1 MGFKIAII
9 GAGSVGF
16 TKKLFTDIL
25 CVPEFQDVEFA
36 LTDLS
41 EHNLS
46 MIREILETVVK
57 VNKLPAKVT
66 ATTDR
71 RKAIEGA
78 RYIISCVR
86 VGGLEAYADDI
97 RIPLKYGIDQCVG
110 DTICAGGILYGQRNI
125 PVILDF
131 CKDIREVAAPGAK
144 FLNYANPMAMNT
156 WAAIEYGKV
165 DTVGLCHGVQHG
177 AEQIAEVLGAKS
189 LSDLDYICSGIN
201 HQTWFVD
208 LKLNGRP
215 IGKDELVAAFEAHPV
230 FSQQEKL
237 RIDVLKRFG
246 VYSTESNGH
255 LSEYLP
261 WYRKRPDEITRWID
275 MSDWIHGETGGY
287 LRHSTE
293 TRNWFET
300 EFPQFL
306 SSAAKPFDKSKRS
319 NEHASHILEALET
332 GRVYRGHFNVKNNG
346 IITNLPADAIIE
358 SPGFVDR
365 FGINMVSGITLP
377 EACAATCMASINV
390 QRMSVH
396 AAITGDIDL
405 LKLAVLHDPLV
416 GAVATPEE
424 VWQMVD
430 EMVVAQAEWL
440 PQYAHAVPA
449 ARERLAEG
457 KVKTRD
463 WAGAARR
470 TVRSIDELRVE
481 KAAQKEAVTE
491 GNEAGAAKD
500 GRPVAAPVK
509 TRERQARGVLPFGRN
524 DDDTDTQAP
533 YRRLELRRF
542 ADCAQRPRL

>member
-1 MGFKIAII
+1 
-9 GAGSVGF
+9 
-16 TKKLFTDIL
+16 
-25 CVPEFQDVEFA
+25 
-36 LTDLS
+36 
-41 EHNLS
+41 
-46 MIREILETVVK
+46 
-57 VNKLPAKVT
+57 
-66 ATTDR
+66 
-71 RKAIEGA
+71 
-78 RYIISCVR
+78 
-86 VGGLEAYADDI
+86 
-97 RIPLKYGIDQCVG
+97 
-110 DTICAGGILYGQRNI
+110 
-125 PVILDF
+125 
-131 CKDIREVAAPGAK
+131 
-144 FLNYANPMAMNT
+144 MAMNT

-177 AEQIAEVLGAKS
+177 AEQIAEILGAKS
-189 LSDLDYICSGIN
+189 PSELDYICSGIN
-201 HQTWFVD
+201 HQTWFID
-208 LKLNGRP
+208 LRLNGRK

-261 WYRKRPDEITRWID
+261 WYRKRPDEISRWID

-306 SSAAKPFDKSKRS
+306 ASAAKPIDPAKRS

-346 IITNLPADAIIE
+346 VISNLPADAIIE

-365 FGINMVSGITLP
+365 FGINMVSGVTLP

-396 AAITGDIDL
+396 AAVSGDIDL

-430 EMVVAQAEWL
+430 EMVVAQARWL
-440 PQYAHAVPA
+440 PQYADAVPA
-449 ARERLAEG
+449 AKERLTTSS
-457 KVKTRD
+457 VKTRD

-470 TVRSIDELRVE
+470 NVRSIEELRAE
-481 KAAQKEAVTE
+481 KSALKKAV
-491 GNEAGAAKD
+491 
-500 GRPVAAPVK
+500 
-509 TRERQARGVLPFGRN
+509 
-524 DDDTDTQAP
+524 
-533 YRRLELRRF
+533 
-542 ADCAQRPRL
+542 